1 MSRILVVDDSGIAR
15 KFVIRT
21 LDMSGLEDAEFL
33 EAGDGAE
40 ALEVLESGP
49 ADLVVSDLNMP
60 NMDGEQLLVKLKES
74 PAFKDIPVL
83 LITSAAN
90 EALRAQLM
98 GQGAFDVFSKPVSP
112 ADLFPVLQRL
122 SLAEG
127 DPE

>member
-15 KFVIRT
+15 KFVIRC

-40 ALEVLESGP
+40 ALEVLGNES

-60 NMDGEQLLVKLKES
+60 NMDGEELLVKLKEN
-74 PAFKDIPVL
+74 PVLKEIPVL

-90 EALRAQLM
+90 QALKDRLL
-98 GQGAFDVFSKPVSP
+98 GQGAFEVLGKPVSP